1 LFVWSLQLVFE
12 KLNDTKHTS
21 FNMDDTS
28 DKLPRRLLS
37 KQEVCARVHRSYPTI
52 WVAMVKGLF
61 PRAREQGDRP
71 YWFEHEIDAYLEA
84 LPLRPI
90 KGEVGA
96 GQPEQLSIISPD
108 EVRGR
113 HQPPAKRRRGSAA

>member
-1 LFVWSLQLVFE
+1 MF
-12 KLNDTKHTS
+12 
-21 FNMDDTS
+21 
-28 DKLPRRLLS
+28 
-37 KQEVCARVHRSYPTI
+37 
-52 WVAMVKGLF
+52 KGLF
-61 PRAREQGDRP
+61 PRAREQGHRP

-90 KGEVGA
+90 KGELGA

-108 EVRGR
+108 EARGR